1 MYCINFE
8 TLCAENDNV
17 KTIYKGTLEDFHKSH
32 TAEIWMKI
40 TSINWSSQKVK
51 FKSLI
56 LFHNDY
62 EKSYNKWFQSFRI
75 APMTAIMCCSCG
87 RKPEEPGG
95 NPPVW
100 HGKRLWQSEWKMFVG
115 QRCQT
120 YMPLS
125 KNGCRRTLENVKI
138 PTLIC
143 FYIYIYIYITKCSCF
158 HLICVPYKRIFK
170 AYQGNKTQLY
180 WW

>member
-40 TSINWSSQKVK
+40 TSINWSNQKVK

-56 LFHNDY
+56 LFHNDF

-100 HGKRLWQSEWKMFVG
+100 HGKRCLLYHCASRNEKCLLAKGVKHTCHCQKMVAEELWKMLKS
-115 QRCQT
+115 R
-120 YMPLS
+120 
-125 KNGCRRTLENVKI
+125 
-138 PTLIC
+138 
-143 FYIYIYIYITKCSCF
+143 
-158 HLICVPYKRIFK
+158 H
-170 AYQGNKTQLY
+170 
-180 WW
+180 